1 MTDKNATKRVDVTV
15 KTDSHNHAGK
25 PCKKG
30 DVISVTP
37 EQAERLKK
45 AGVVE

>member
-1 MTDKNATKRVDVTV
+1 MSDTKKVEVTV

-25 PCKKG
+25 PCEKG
-30 DVISVTP
+30 DKIKVTVA
-37 EQAERLKK
+37 QAERLKK